1 MKKEF
6 SPSRAAASRL
16 AHQPKPAR
24 PVSAPAASSPTFAS
38 AQLARRGPVHRALPS
53 PPARRARP
61 RQVRRAAWRAHA
73 GDAGRV
79 ASSGPRKHA
88 RRADI
93 TPPQL
98 RIPAVRAHLSALS
111 QPQQLL
117 PRAVSSATERRG
129 RSAGKLPPSLASFS
143 DSSHQQLRLVKPLQL
158 RPCVAAVGEV
168 RGRGDRFLPRSAMAK
183 LVGARA
189 APVNRSTSV
198 FLISRISTAL
208 PPRPLC
214 ALFRGLPW
222 PGSAARKYAA
232 PPRLCKRR

>member
-1 MKKEF
+1 
-6 SPSRAAASRL
+6 
-16 AHQPKPAR
+16 
-24 PVSAPAASSPTFAS
+24 
-38 AQLARRGPVHRALPS
+38 
-53 PPARRARP
+53 
-61 RQVRRAAWRAHA
+61 
-73 GDAGRV
+73 
-79 ASSGPRKHA
+79 
-88 RRADI
+88 
-93 TPPQL
+93 
-98 RIPAVRAHLSALS
+98 
-111 QPQQLL
+111 
-117 PRAVSSATERRG
+117 
-129 RSAGKLPPSLASFS
+129 
-143 DSSHQQLRLVKPLQL
+143 
-158 RPCVAAVGEV
+158 VAAVGEV